1 MATKYLGDT
10 IDIHAGGQDLAFPHH
25 ENEIAQSEAKTGHP
39 FAHYWMHNGFVTM
52 DNEKMSK
59 SLGNFVLVHDII
71 KQVDPQILRFFMAT
85 TQYRRP
91 ISYSETTIEEARAN
105 LTKITMAFDN
115 VTYRLKDAIAIGEDD
130 QEQINQFNL
139 FKENFIKEMDDDFN
153 SANGITVVYE
163 MAKAMNIYSERS
175 VVSKVV
181 LEAMLNQFQELI
193 QVFGITFGET
203 ELLDETIEQLLE
215 ERNAARAAKNFQRS
229 DEIRDQLKEEGIILD
244 DTPQGT
250 RWRRG

>member
-1 MATKYLGDT
+1 
-10 IDIHAGGQDLAFPHH
+10 
-25 ENEIAQSEAKTGHP
+25 
-39 FAHYWMHNGFVTM
+39 
-52 DNEKMSK
+52 
-59 SLGNFVLVHDII
+59 
-71 KQVDPQILRFFMAT
+71 
-85 TQYRRP
+85 
-91 ISYSETTIEEARAN
+91 
-105 LTKITMAFDN
+105 
-115 VTYRLKDAIAIGEDD
+115 
-130 QEQINQFNL
+130 
-139 FKENFIKEMDDDFN
+139 MDDDFN

-181 LEAMLNQFQELI
+181 LEAMLDQFQELVQI
-193 QVFGITFGET
+193 FGIAFAAT
-203 ELLDETIEQLLE
+203 ELLDETIEQLIE